1 MGDRL
6 GREVIPGCLVSERWD
21 VTLTPIYTLIYN
33 DSYCWFSFSSS
44 KTVLLDIFIKKS
56 LMFELV
62 VVVVVWG
69 VRVWVWRGSYVTC
82 VEASTYF
89 RLLSRRFRVL
99 HTILHESTYL
109 AIRWT
114 MTPMVVSY
122 GRMLTQAALY

>member
-1 MGDRL
+1 
-6 GREVIPGCLVSERWD
+6 
-21 VTLTPIYTLIYN
+21 
-33 DSYCWFSFSSS
+33 
-44 KTVLLDIFIKKS
+44 
-56 LMFELV
+56 MFELV
-62 VVVVVWG
+62 VVVVWG
-69 VRVWVWRGSYVTC
+69 VGVWVWVWRGSYVTC

-89 RLLSRRFRVL
+89 RLSRRFRVL